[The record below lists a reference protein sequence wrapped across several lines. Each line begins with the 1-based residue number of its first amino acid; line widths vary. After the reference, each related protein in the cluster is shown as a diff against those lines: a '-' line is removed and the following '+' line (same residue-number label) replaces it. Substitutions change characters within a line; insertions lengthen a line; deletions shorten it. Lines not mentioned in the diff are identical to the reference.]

1 MMIRRCRNCDRFY
14 WRWRRDHPPPRY
26 CSIPCADHIEPAA
39 DTKESPHAVLLM
51 MHAHRLRAHRT
62 ASVIDWFDD
71 CETCARLEGRYA
83 EALTGVEPER
93 PAKTKGAS
101 A

>member
-1 MMIRRCRNCDRFY
+1 MIRKCPRCKRWY
-14 WRWRRDHPPPRY
+14 WRWRPDHPPRRY
-26 CSIPCADHIEPAA
+26 CSVPCHEHTKPAA
-39 DTKESPHAVLLM
+39 ETKESPHTVLLM
-51 MHAHRLRAHRT
+51 MHAHRLRAHAT

-83 EALTGVEPER
+83 EALTGVEAEA